1 MESQK
6 DCDDNSKTK
15 CLDIIYNYEKLKR
28 KMWDL
33 NPCPHDGTVSSNKS
47 NALPT
52 ELLQLLIF
60 SYLKSWLWYK
70 CIQNI
75 DEKLKRKLWYLNP
88 CPHDGTIS
96 STKSNA
102 LPTELFRL
110 TIIQHMIE

>member
-60 SYLKSWLWYK
+60 LS
-70 CIQNI
+70 
-75 DEKLKRKLWYLNP
+75 
-88 CPHDGTIS
+88 
-96 STKSNA
+96 
-102 LPTELFRL
+102 
-110 TIIQHMIE
+110 